1 MNEGS
6 WHPQERRCVVHGA
19 LQHTCSNL
27 DFGQEISN
35 AIEFVCSL
43 KANKNHNRTF
53 WA

>member
-1 MNEGS
+1 M
-6 WHPQERRCVVHGA
+6 VHGA
-19 LQHTCSNL
+19 LQHTGSIL
-27 DFGQEISN
+27 GFGQEGSN